1 MTKLEIIK
9 EEVKKSNGYLI
20 FKDIIKKGVS
30 KTFLINY
37 VQKNKLERV
46 ARGVYLSK
54 EGLKDD
60 MYILSLKN
68 QKAILS
74 YESALDLHGL
84 TKKEPSNISVTVLKS
99 YNATHLRTKGVKV
112 HQVSEDL
119 INMGKINIET
129 KYGNDVIAYDM
140 ERTICDVIKNKD
152 RMDSQTFSYAMKK
165 YSKNKNKNIDS
176 LMNYAQLLGIEDT
189 VTFIMDLL

>member
-1 MTKLEIIK
+1 MKNIKL
-9 EEVKKSNGYLI
+9 
-20 FKDIIKKGVS
+20 
-30 KTFLINY
+30 

-99 YNATHLRTKGVKV
+99 YNATHLREKGVKV
-112 HQVSEDL
+112 FQVRE
-119 INMGKINIET
+119 N
-129 KYGNDVIAYDM
+129 
-140 ERTICDVIKNKD
+140 RT
-152 RMDSQTFSYAMKK
+152 
-165 YSKNKNKNIDS
+165 
-176 LMNYAQLLGIEDT
+176 LLGKTEIFKESSDELSLI
-189 VTFIMDLL
+189 FLPLNQ

>member
-1 MTKLEIIK
+1 MTKIEIIK
-9 EEVKKSNGYLI
+9 EEVNKSNGYLI
-20 FKDIIKKGVS
+20 FKDIINKGVS

-54 EGLKDD
+54 EASKDNLF
-60 MYILSLKN
+60 IVSLKN
-68 QKAILS
+68 QKAVLS
-74 YESALDLHGL
+74 YESALNLHGL
-84 TKKEPSNISVTVLKS
+84 TKKEPANISVTVLKS

-112 HQVSEDL
+112 HQVGEDL

-165 YSKNKNKNIDS
+165 YSKNKNKNIDT
-176 LMNYAQLLGIEDT
+176 LMNYAHLLGIEET
-189 VTFIMDLL
+189 VSFIMNLL